1 MVGYHGNNAPQ
12 CEAQADTVVLKV
24 AMVNQDEG
32 RLEEGKEDQS
42 GLGKGGRGGEV
53 GGREGGRRRNNITL
67 IFPSAP
73 KLLISPTLWTTSLFP
88 LNSMQLVYTKAAVK

>member
-24 AMVNQDEG
+24 AVVNQDEG

-42 GLGKGGRGGEV
+42 GLW
-53 GGREGGRRRNNITL
+53 REGGGGKEGK
-67 IFPSAP
+67 
-73 KLLISPTLWTTSLFP
+73 KLC
-88 LNSMQLVYTKAAVK
+88 